1 MRKKKTLLLMV
12 SLLLV
17 VALFGTVLTGCSGN
31 NQSSNNNATQE
42 KKPILIG
49 GVAPVTGPAATYGKS
64 TKQGYDMALE
74 EWNAKGGVLG
84 RPVKMIFED
93 DKADPTEAANA
104 FSKLIN
110 ENHVVAIVGSVTSS
124 CSLAGAPI
132 AQRNKVP
139 MITPTSTNPKVTE
152 QGDYIFR
159 ACFIDPFQG
168 TVAAKFVYNNLKARK
183 VGVIYDIGQDY
194 NTGLAEF
201 FKKEFE
207 NLGGQIVAYEG
218 YPDGTTDFNTQLTK
232 ILDNKPDVIY
242 SPNYYNDDG
251 LIAKQARSLG
261 FKGPIVGGDGWDSP
275 DLVKIG
281 GDAVNNC
288 YFTNHFSKDS
298 KSPIV
303 QDFVKK
309 YKEKYGEAPDA
320 LAALGYDAMNIML
333 TAIKNAG
340 STDGEAIKNALMN
353 IDYQGVTG
361 HIKFDKDRNPIKSA
375 VIIKIE
381 NGKQVYVTTINP

>member
-1 MRKKKTLLLMV
+1 MRKKKTLLLVV

-17 VALFGTVLTGCSGN
+17 VTLFGTVLTGCGGN
-31 NQSSNNNATQE
+31 KQSSNNNATQE
-42 KKPILIG
+42 KEPILIG
-49 GVAPVTGPAATYGKS
+49 GVAPVTGPAATFGKS
-64 TKQGYDMALE
+64 TKQGYEMALE

-84 RPVKMIFED
+84 RTVKLIFED

-139 MITPTSTNPKVTE
+139 MITPTSTNVKVTE

-168 TVAAKFVYNNLKARK
+168 TVAAKFLYNNLKARK

-194 NTGLAEF
+194 NAGLAES

-207 NLGGQIVAYEG
+207 SLGGQIIAYEG

-232 ILDNKPDVIY
+232 ILDGKPDAIY

-261 FKGPIVGGDGWDSP
+261 FNGPIVGGDGWDSP

-288 YFTNHFSKDS
+288 YFTNHFSKES
-298 KSPIV
+298 KEEIV
-303 QDFVKK
+303 QNFVKK
-309 YKEKYGEAPDA
+309 YEDKYGEAPDA
-320 LAALGYDAMNIML
+320 LAALGYDGMNIML
-333 TAIKNAG
+333 TAIQNAG
-340 STDGEAIKNALMN
+340 STDGEAIKDALKN

-361 HIKFDKDRNPIKSA
+361 HIKFDENRNPIKSA
-375 VIIKIE
+375 VILKIE

>member
-1 MRKKKTLLLMV
+1 MRKKKTLLLVV

-17 VALFGTVLTGCSGN
+17 VTLFGTVLTGCGGN
-31 NQSSNNNATQE
+31 KQSSNNNATQE
-42 KKPILIG
+42 KEPILIG
-49 GVAPVTGPAATYGKS
+49 GVAPVTGPAATFGKS
-64 TKQGYDMALE
+64 TKQGYEMALE

-84 RPVKMIFED
+84 RTVKLIFED

-139 MITPTSTNPKVTE
+139 MITPTSTNVKVTE

-168 TVAAKFVYNNLKARK
+168 TVAAKFLYNNLKARK

-194 NTGLAEF
+194 NAGLAES

-207 NLGGQIVAYEG
+207 SLGGQIIAYEG

-232 ILDNKPDVIY
+232 ILDGKPDAIY

-261 FKGPIVGGDGWDSP
+261 FNGPIVGGDGWDSP

-298 KSPIV
+298 KEEIV
-303 QDFVKK
+303 QNFVKK
-309 YKEKYGEAPDA
+309 YEDKYGEAPDA
-320 LAALGYDAMNIML
+320 LAALGYDGMNIML
-333 TAIKNAG
+333 TAIQNAG
-340 STDGEAIKNALMN
+340 STDGEAIKDALKN

-361 HIKFDKDRNPIKSA
+361 HIKFDENRNPIKSA
-375 VIIKIE
+375 VILKIE

>member
-1 MRKKKTLLLMV
+1 MRKKKTLLLVV

-17 VALFGTVLTGCSGN
+17 VALFGTVLTGCGGN
-31 NQSSNNNATQE
+31 KQSSNNNATQE

-49 GVAPVTGPAATYGKS
+49 GVAPVTGPAATFGKS
-64 TKQGYDMALE
+64 TKQGYEMALE

-84 RPVKMIFED
+84 RTVKLIFED

-139 MITPTSTNPKVTE
+139 MITPTSTNVKVTE

-168 TVAAKFVYNNLKARK
+168 TVAAKFLYNNLKARK

-194 NTGLAEF
+194 NAGLAES
-201 FKKEFE
+201 FKKKFE
-207 NLGGQIVAYEG
+207 SLGGQIIAYEG

-232 ILDNKPDVIY
+232 ILDGKPDAIY

-261 FKGPIVGGDGWDSP
+261 FNGPIVGGDGWDSP

-288 YFTNHFSKDS
+288 YFTNHFSKES
-298 KSPIV
+298 KEEIV
-303 QDFVKK
+303 QNFVKK
-309 YKEKYGEAPDA
+309 YEDKYGEAPDA
-320 LAALGYDAMNIML
+320 LAALGYDGMNIML
-333 TAIKNAG
+333 TAIQNAG
-340 STDGEAIKNALMN
+340 STDGEAIKDALKN

-361 HIKFDKDRNPIKSA
+361 HIKFDENRNPIKSA
-375 VIIKIE
+375 VILKIE

>member
-1 MRKKKTLLLMV
+1 MRRKRLAVMLV
-12 SLLLV
+12 ALLLV
-17 VALFGTVLTGCSGN
+17 AALFSTVLTGCGGN
-31 NQSSNNNATQE
+31 SKQASE
-42 KKPILIG
+42 KKAEPIKIG
-49 GVAPVTGPAATYGKS
+49 AVAPVTGPAATYGKS
-64 TKQGYDMALE
+64 TKQGYEMALE

-84 RPVKMIFED
+84 RKVEMIFED

-110 ENHVVAIVGSVTSS
+110 DNHVVAIVGSVTSS

-132 AQRNKVP
+132 AQRAGVP

-168 TVAAKFVYNNLKARK
+168 TVAAKFVYDNLKARK
-183 VGVIYDIGQDY
+183 AGVIYDVGQDY

-201 FKKEFE
+201 FKKGFE
-207 NLGGQIVAYEG
+207 KLGGQVVAYEG
-218 YPDGTTDFNTQLTK
+218 YPDGTTDFNAQLTK
-232 ILDNKPDVIY
+232 ILDAKPDVIY
-242 SPNYYNDDG
+242 CPNYYNDDG

-261 FKGPIVGGDGWDSP
+261 FTGPIVGGDGWDSP

-288 YFTNHFSKDS
+288 YFTNHFSKDDKRPEVQNFVS
-298 KSPIV
+298 KYTS
-303 QDFVKK
+303 
-309 YKEKYGEAPDA
+309 KYGEAPDA

-333 TAIKNAG
+333 TAIQNAG
-340 STDGEAIKNALMN
+340 STDGAKIKDALKN

-361 HIKFDKDRNPIKSA
+361 HIKFDANRNPIKSA
-375 VIIKIE
+375 VILKIE